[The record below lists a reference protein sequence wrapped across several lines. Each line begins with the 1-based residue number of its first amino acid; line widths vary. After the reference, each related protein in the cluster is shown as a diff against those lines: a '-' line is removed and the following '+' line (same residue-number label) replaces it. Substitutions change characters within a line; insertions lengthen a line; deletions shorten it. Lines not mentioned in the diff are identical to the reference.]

1 MTATFDLM
9 VAPNGARRSKRDH
22 GSLPITPAELAAT
35 ARACAEAGAT
45 SLHLHVRD
53 GEGGH
58 SLDPALYAQAV
69 AAIRQQTP
77 IHIQTSTEAAGI
89 FDVDTQ
95 QTCLANVPAGDASV
109 ALREIARDPGRFSD
123 VYRTAQ
129 AAGVDVQ
136 HILYSVDDLRL
147 LLQHFEAGTIPEG
160 SRRAIF
166 VLGRYTSGQQSEPV
180 DLDPFLYALNGH
192 DLNWSVC
199 AFGQREHECLL
210 AALDR
215 GGDVRLGF
223 ENNMHAADGSLYA
236 DNAASVA
243 AFVAAAEKKGFKP
256 GQVRS

>member
-1 MTATFDLM
+1 MTTAYDLM

-22 GSLPITPAELAAT
+22 GSLPITPAELAVT

-53 GEGGH
+53 GEGRH

-69 AAIRQQTP
+69 EAIRQQTS

-89 FDVDTQ
+89 YDVATQ
-95 QTCLANVPAGDASV
+95 QTCLANTPTSDASV
-109 ALREIARDPGRFSD
+109 ALREVARDPERFSG
-123 VYRTAQ
+123 VYRMAK
-129 AAGVDVQ
+129 AAGVNVQ
-136 HILYSVDDLRL
+136 HILYSAEDLRL
-147 LLQHFEAGTIPEG
+147 LLEHFNTRTIPEG

-180 DLDPFLYALNGH
+180 DLDPFLYALNGR

-215 GGDVRLGF
+215 GGNVRLGF
-223 ENNMHAADGSLYA
+223 ENNMHAADGSPYT
-236 DNAASVA
+236 DNAESVA

-256 GQVRS
+256 GQVLP